1 MKVCFLGLGYIGL
14 PTAIVAASAGYKV
27 HGVDV
32 KDTLV
37 SDLNNGVLP
46 LEENGLESLFLE
58 NRDNLS
64 FSLQPVEAEVYVVAV
79 PTPFTVNMLP
89 DVSYVISACNAVFE
103 VIQEGGLLIIE
114 STSPVGTTGMVEEL
128 WRSCPRSKTVNI
140 NFAYCPERV
149 IPGNLIQELKSNDRI
164 IGANTEAGAD
174 LAMSFYSGF
183 VEGQLLRTNWRTAEM
198 CKLVENSFRD
208 VNIAFANELAMLSEK
223 FEVDVYELI
232 KFANHHPRVNIL
244 KPGIGVGGHCLAVD
258 PYFLVSGAPNEAKL
272 ISLSREIN
280 RSRPKV
286 ISKKILD
293 LAEARSAKSIAL
305 CGFTY
310 KPDIDDY
317 RESPAIEIIDY
328 LFERSND
335 FQIAVF
341 DPYVKV
347 NVFVNQFLDLP
358 EPENFDLIIIL
369 VDHSA
374 FSRLKSEKV
383 TNVVSMVS

>member
-32 KDTLV
+32 KEKLIF
-37 SDLNNGVLP
+37 DLNNGILP
-46 LEENGLESLFLE
+46 IEESGLERLFLDY
-58 NRDNLS
+58 RQNLS
-64 FSLQPVEAEVYVVAV
+64 FSMQAVEAEVYVVAV

-89 DVSYVISACNAVFE
+89 DVSYVISACKAVFE

-114 STSPVGTTGMVEEL
+114 STSPVGTTSMVEEI
-128 WRSCPRSKTVNI
+128 WKSCPRSKDVNI

-149 IPGNLIQELKSNDRI
+149 IPGNLIQELKINDRI
-164 IGANTEAGAD
+164 IGANSDVGAN

-183 VEGQLLRTNWRTAEM
+183 VEGKLLRTNWQTAEM
-198 CKLVENSFRD
+198 CKLVENSYRD
-208 VNIAFANELAMLSEK
+208 VNIAFANELASLSEK

-232 KFANHHPRVNIL
+232 KLANHHPRVNIL

-258 PYFLVSGAPNEAKL
+258 PYFLVSSAPDEAKL

-286 ISKKILD
+286 ISERILD
-293 LAEARSAKSIAL
+293 LTEVNSVKSIAL

-317 RESPAIEIIDY
+317 RESPAVEIIENIISRRKD
-328 LFERSND
+328 LR
-335 FQIAVF
+335 ITVF
-341 DPYVKV
+341 DPHVKV
-347 NVFVNQFLDLP
+347 KIFDNQFLDLP
-358 EPENFDLIIIL
+358 DPDKFDLVIIL

-374 FSRLKSEKV
+374 FGRLKSGKT
-383 TNVVSMVS
+383 TNIISMVS